1 MFSAFPPPVG
11 AGFHPRPGVWVGGT
25 RRFAFGC
32 LYLVLL
38 FHPISLVLP
47 KETGWSPKEKRLWG
61 GGAPVRFR
69 DPPAS
74 PTRVGGATRPLR
86 CPLRG
91 RIESLAPGARGLGW
105 RKSGP
110 VKVFCPAFLQ
120 KSGRG
125 PGAAPLAARR
135 SARNSPMLKEAQE
148 GVKGGTLAGG
158 SPFAGG
164 LSRPQP
170 VRFTDAHSHPTP
182 GGGWNPAPTRGL
194 EERGKAGGGR
204 REGSSR
210 TPTPTAGG
218 RRAVCRGIYCDII
231 PRPGGGRRNTVRPEV
246 TVTAGRRGRRP
257 LRGGCGAAGPA
268 VDRRPGGGGTPHLR
282 WAGRTRQHSWEGGG
296 AVPR

>member
-1 MFSAFPPPVG
+1 MFCVTL
-11 AGFHPRPGVWVGGT
+11 RW
-25 RRFAFGC
+25 C
-32 LYLVLL
+32 CQ

-74 PTRVGGATRPLR
+74 PTRVGAATRPLR

-91 RIESLAPGARGLGW
+91 RIGSLAPRARGLGW
-105 RKSGP
+105 QKSSQ

-125 PGAAPLAARR
+125 PGAEPLDARR
-135 SARNSPMLKEAQE
+135 SARNAPCAKEAQE

-170 VRFTDAHSHPTP
+170 LRAAV
-182 GGGWNPAPTRGL
+182 GL
-194 EERGKAGGGR
+194 AVDEGK
-204 REGSSR
+204 
-210 TPTPTAGG
+210 
-218 RRAVCRGIYCDII
+218 
-231 PRPGGGRRNTVRPEV
+231 
-246 TVTAGRRGRRP
+246 GRRGRRP
-257 LRGGCGAAGPA
+257 LRRVGNGPCAA
-268 VDRRPGGGGTPHLR
+268 
-282 WAGRTRQHSWEGGG
+282 
-296 AVPR
+296 

>member
-1 MFSAFPPPVG
+1 MEELA
-11 AGFHPRPGVWVGGT
+11 
-25 RRFAFGC
+25 
-32 LYLVLL
+32 VLL
-38 FHPISLVLP
+38 LVVFTLCCCFHPISLVLP

-91 RIESLAPGARGLGW
+91 RIGSLAPRARGLGW
-105 RKSGP
+105 WKSSQ

-125 PGAAPLAARR
+125 PGAEPMDARR

-170 VRFTDAHSHPTP
+170 VRFTDARSHPTP
-182 GGGWNPAPTRGL
+182 GGDGTPPLQGV
-194 EERGKAGGGR
+194 GGPWWGR
-204 REGSSR
+204 R
-210 TPTPTAGG
+210 
-218 RRAVCRGIYCDII
+218 
-231 PRPGGGRRNTVRPEV
+231 RP
-246 TVTAGRRGRRP
+246 
-257 LRGGCGAAGPA
+257 
-268 VDRRPGGGGTPHLR
+268 
-282 WAGRTRQHSWEGGG
+282 
-296 AVPR
+296 

>member
-1 MFSAFPPPVG
+1 MRSTSTSIRLSGTPLFVNWREQ
-11 AGFHPRPGVWVGGT
+11 AGGG
-25 RRFAFGC
+25 FQELA
-32 LYLVLL
+32 VLSCWTLRWCCL

-105 RKSGP
+105 RKSRP

-125 PGAAPLAARR
+125 PGAEPLDARR
-135 SARNSPMLKEAQE
+135 SARNSPYAHKAQE

-170 VRFTDAHSHPTP
+170 VRP
-182 GGGWNPAPTRGL
+182 RG
-194 EERGKAGGGR
+194 AGGGR
-204 REGSSR
+204 RKGSSR

-218 RRAVCRGIYCDII
+218 KRAV
-231 PRPGGGRRNTVRPEV
+231 
-246 TVTAGRRGRRP
+246 
-257 LRGGCGAAGPA
+257 
-268 VDRRPGGGGTPHLR
+268 
-282 WAGRTRQHSWEGGG
+282 
-296 AVPR
+296 